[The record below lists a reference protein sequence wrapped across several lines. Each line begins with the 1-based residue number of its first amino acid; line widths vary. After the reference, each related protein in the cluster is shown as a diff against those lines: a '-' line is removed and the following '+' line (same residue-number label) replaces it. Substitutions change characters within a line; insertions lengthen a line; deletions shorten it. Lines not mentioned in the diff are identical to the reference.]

1 MLVAIAVFAIGHPSR
16 QKLSNQASRKFGLGG
31 RGGSS
36 SNNYDVDSSSG
47 GLRRMVCE
55 EGAPEEAMWE
65 EDREE
70 IAAEEAEEAQEE
82 AAEEAAEMGVNN
94 DATEALPTRANMS
107 SMAMTGARWELVCDQ
122 TGRRACGVIQD

>member
-1 MLVAIAVFAIGHPSR
+1 MLVAIAVFAIGHPSG

-36 SNNYDVDSSSG
+36 SSNYDVDSSSG
-47 GLRRMVCE
+47 GATDGAE
-55 EGAPEEAMWE
+55 EVTPEETMSE

-94 DATEALPTRANMS
+94 DAAEAVPTRANMD
-107 SMAMTGARWELVCDQ
+107 SMARWAAL
-122 TGRRACGVIQD
+122 GVPETLAS